1 MVYLMTRSR
10 IRPPA
15 SLTSRCQ
22 SESGEGKLGC
32 IFWLLVF
39 AAVFMF
45 GWKTIPLKMDTSRLE
60 DFMIEQTKFAAR
72 SSEVKITT
80 RVLNKATSLGLPVT
94 RKDIKVHK
102 TGARVEI
109 HCTFTV
115 PVEFPAYTWDWGFDL
130 DVDRAIYQW

>member
-1 MVYLMTRSR
+1 MTPSGIRS
-10 IRPPA
+10 PT
-15 SLTSRCQ
+15 SLASRCR

-39 AAVFMF
+39 VAVFMF
-45 GWKTIPLKMDTSRLE
+45 GWKTIPLKMNVARLE
-60 DFMIEQTKFAAR
+60 DFMIDQTKFAAR
-72 SSEVKITT
+72 ASEVAIAT
-80 RVLNKATSLGLPVT
+80 RVLNEATSLGLPVR
-94 RKDIKVHK
+94 RKDIKVRK

-130 DVDRAIYQW
+130 DVDRAVYRW